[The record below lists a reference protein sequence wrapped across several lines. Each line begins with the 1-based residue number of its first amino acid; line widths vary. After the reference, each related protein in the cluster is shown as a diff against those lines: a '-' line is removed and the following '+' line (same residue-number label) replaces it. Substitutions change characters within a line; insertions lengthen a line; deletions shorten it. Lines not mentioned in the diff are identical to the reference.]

1 MRRHADFIKKF
12 TASYRAY
19 EGEDIVPWQVLIG
32 NVAAVSLVIS
42 VWMHLHY
49 KLYRLSKVQ
58 AKLGFGS
65 RTGDHGDRRIH
76 RRLRGTAR
84 PREWPGTLV
93 PDVEGSRC
101 GTATAI

>member
-1 MRRHADFIKKF
+1 MRQHADFIKKF

-65 RTGDHGDRRIH
+65 RTGDHGDRRDPSSTS
-76 RRLRGTAR
+76 RNRSSKGMA
-84 PREWPGTLV
+84 GNA
-93 PDVEGSRC
+93 GS
-101 GTATAI
+101 